1 MRSRYVTKRSVGKTH
16 ILIFK
21 KGQFAEERGKVLQ
34 CYGLFNCPS
43 AQSRPLSLSLA
54 DLQLFI
60 KNKKSWLVHNEQFPS
75 VSLTVPGRSGPLRNS
90 AESVKVRV

>member
-1 MRSRYVTKRSVGKTH
+1 M
-16 ILIFK
+16 
-21 KGQFAEERGKVLQ
+21 LQ

-60 KNKKSWLVHNEQFPS
+60 KNKTSWLVHKQFPS
-75 VSLTVPGRSGPLRNS
+75 VSLTEPGRSGPLRNS